1 MDETQYFE
9 PAETGTII
17 PAMGGYFFDEKT
29 TRRFK
34 VASSAALDPAYQV
47 LGETISKCTDIQEE
61 YEDILTDEAL
71 AEVCDSIST
80 AKTVFS
86 ERSIGKGTDVE
97 KYADSLYAFVMQSR
111 FSLMPETQ
119 VYIDCTDMIVN
130 PSFETSNTSGWE
142 AESEATVKACTN
154 FLYKAVGA
162 DGGYAL
168 YNINYEDS
176 TGTEISQTLRNM
188 PEGNYRLT
196 AMLGTDGEHTV
207 ALYAGGRESVVQAHK
222 YGEYYLREAVVDSIE
237 VGPDGILQIGVR
249 PMGRWYKADD
259 FRLVYMGNKT
269 GTTTGWDRVESDIVN
284 EEPVK
289 AYGGKNSIRVVCS
302 ENTNVRIYSLSG
314 QMIYSA
320 DVDGEYTFT
329 GLNKGI
335 YIVNGCKVVVY

>member
-1 MDETQYFE
+1 M
-9 PAETGTII
+9 PA
-17 PAMGGYFFDEKT
+17 
-29 TRRFK
+29 
-34 VASSAALDPAYQV
+34 
-47 LGETISKCTDIQEE
+47 
-61 YEDILTDEAL
+61 
-71 AEVCDSIST
+71 
-80 AKTVFS
+80 
-86 ERSIGKGTDVE
+86 
-97 KYADSLYAFVMQSR
+97 
-111 FSLMPETQ
+111 
-119 VYIDCTDMIVN
+119 
-130 PSFETSNTSGWE
+130 
-142 AESEATVKACTN
+142 
-154 FLYKAVGA
+154 
-162 DGGYAL
+162 
-168 YNINYEDS
+168 
-176 TGTEISQTLRNM
+176 
-188 PEGNYRLT
+188 
-196 AMLGTDGEHTV
+196 
-207 ALYAGGRESVVQAHK
+207 RESVVQAHK

-237 VGPDGILQIGVR
+237 VGSDGILQIGVR